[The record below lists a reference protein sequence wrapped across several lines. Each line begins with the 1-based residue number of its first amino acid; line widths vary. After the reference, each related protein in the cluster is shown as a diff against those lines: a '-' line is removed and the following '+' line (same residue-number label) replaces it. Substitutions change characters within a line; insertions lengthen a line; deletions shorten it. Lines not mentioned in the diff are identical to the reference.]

1 MSAIEVSNLKKYFGK
16 THAVDG
22 ISFSVEKGEVF
33 GFLGPNGAG
42 KTTTIRCM
50 MDFIRP
56 TDGSIKILGE
66 DAQKD
71 SVSLKEKIGYL
82 SDSSRFY
89 DHWSAGKH
97 LLFQQSLRGHS
108 NNLEELLQKFG
119 LNRNLKFSSLSSGN
133 KRKLSI
139 ILALMNDPKILI
151 LDEPTVSLDPLLQNT
166 FHSYI
171 EDFAKDGGT
180 VFMSS
185 HNLSEVEKICDRV
198 GIIKDGKMV
207 AVEKIGNMRLAKMYD
222 VSFHADNIDPK
233 IFLDENTKLVSHANS
248 FMVLKVKGEINQI
261 IEKLSK
267 VKVHDLEITHVS
279 LEDIFMEY
287 YQK

>member
-1 MSAIEVSNLKKYFGK
+1 MSAIQVQNLKKYFGK
-16 THAVDG
+16 THAVDDV
-22 ISFSVEKGEVF
+22 SFSVEKGEVF

-50 MDFIRP
+50 MDYIRP
-56 TDGSIKILGE
+56 TGGSITILGE

-71 SVSLKEKIGYL
+71 SVSLKGKAGYL

-89 DHWSAGKH
+89 DHWSVRKH
-97 LLFQQSLRGHS
+97 LLFQQSLRGTS
-108 NNLEELLQKFG
+108 ENLRELLEKFG
-119 LNRNLKFSSLSSGN
+119 LDRNLRFSSLSSGN

-151 LDEPTVSLDPLLQNT
+151 LDEPTVSLDPLLQNSL
-166 FHSYI
+166 HSYLK
-171 EDFAKDGGT
+171 DFAKTGGT

-207 AVEKIGNMRLAKMYD
+207 ATEKISDMKLAKMYD
-222 VSFHADNIDPK
+222 VSFHAENIDPN
-233 IFLDENTKLVSHANS
+233 IFLDENTKLVNHTES
-248 FMVLKVKGEINQI
+248 FIVLKVKGDINPIVQ
-261 IEKLSK
+261 KLSRLR
-267 VKVHDLEITHVS
+267 VYDLEITHVS
-279 LEDIFMEY
+279 LEDIFMEF